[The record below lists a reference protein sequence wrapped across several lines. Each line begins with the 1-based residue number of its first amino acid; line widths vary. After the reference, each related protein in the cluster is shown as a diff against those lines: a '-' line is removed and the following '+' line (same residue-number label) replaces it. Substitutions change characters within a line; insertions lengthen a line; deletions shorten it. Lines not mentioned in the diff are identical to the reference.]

1 MSPLR
6 DRRFVALLAGQAV
19 NGIGSWCALIA
30 IWGYAAY
37 KFDAN
42 PAQIALLSFSW
53 ALPAALLGP
62 LAGIPVD
69 RFGPKRALIA
79 ADTFGAVIALAL
91 AFSSSY
97 WQLVALGACVGVTR
111 SVSEPAFTAL
121 APRLV
126 GDDQLLRANALLGAA
141 SMSAIAFGPLI
152 AAGAISLWGIRAA
165 FLVDAVTYLI
175 GNAVVVP
182 LHLRAVK
189 RAESPERPSVLHELR
204 AGFAVVR
211 DRAAVR
217 RILGLSVTVYMVWG
231 AYAVI
236 EPLYVRDVLHR
247 SPATL
252 ALLQAAFGVLL
263 LANALLVARVG
274 DRAASMRTLRI
285 AALLSAAAAP
295 FYVGTTWV
303 AAAFCG
309 VAVWGAGTA
318 WLIAPRDTLLQRA
331 TPVET
336 HGRVLAIDSA
346 LRSWAHVIALP
357 LAALAVTVTNVRVTG
372 FLFALL
378 PLLGVLLTR
387 TRPTEEPQVASG
399 VADGQ
404 FVYP

>member
-6 DRRFVALLAGQAV
+6 DRPFVALLAGQAV

-62 LAGIPVD
+62 LGGIPVD

-79 ADTFGAVIALAL
+79 ADTFGALVSLSL
-91 AFSSSY
+91 AFSTSY
-97 WQLVALGACVGVTR
+97 WQLVALGAGIGVTR

-121 APRLV
+121 APRLID
-126 GDDQLLRANALLGAA
+126 DDQLLRANALLGAA
-141 SMSAIAFGPLI
+141 NMSSIAFGPLI
-152 AAGAISLWGIRAA
+152 AAGAISLWGVRAA

-182 LHLRAVK
+182 LHLRAIK
-189 RAESPERPSVLHELR
+189 RTETPARPSLVHELG
-204 AGFAVVR
+204 AGFAIVR

-217 RILGLSVTVYMVWG
+217 RILGLSLSVTLVWG

-252 ALLQAAFGVLL
+252 ALLQVAFGVLL
-263 LANALLVARVG
+263 LATTLLIARLG
-274 DRAASMRTLRI
+274 DRVASMRTLHV
-285 AALLSAAAAP
+285 AALLSAGAAP
-295 FYVGTTWV
+295 IYIGTSRIGV
-303 AAAFCG
+303 AFVG
-309 VAVWGAGTA
+309 VAVWGMATA
-318 WLIAPRDTLLQRA
+318 WLISPRDTLLQRA
-331 TPVET
+331 TPIEA
-336 HGRVLAIDSA
+336 HGRVLAIDAA

-357 LAALAVTVTNVRVTG
+357 LAALLVTVTNVRATG

-378 PLLGVLLTR
+378 PLAGVLLTR
-387 TRPTEEPQVASG
+387 SAKPQVASG
-399 VADGQ
+399 VAEPQ
-404 FVYP
+404 FV